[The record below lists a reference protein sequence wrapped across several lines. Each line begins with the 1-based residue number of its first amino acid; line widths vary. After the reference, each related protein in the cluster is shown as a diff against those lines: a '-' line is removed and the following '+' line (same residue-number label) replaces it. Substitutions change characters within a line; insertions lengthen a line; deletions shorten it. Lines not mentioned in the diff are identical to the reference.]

1 MSATLSNWSG
11 HHTYQAAR
19 VHYPETVEEVQ
30 ALVRGARKVR
40 ALGSRHSFNDIADSP
55 GDLISL
61 ARCAAAPVIDRA
73 RHTATVAAGAKYGE
87 LCGDLQGA
95 GYALPNMASLPHISV
110 AGAAATATHGSGAR
124 NGNLATVVS
133 ALELVTADG
142 ALVRLSRE
150 EHGDQFAGAVVA
162 LGGLGVVTRLTLDL
176 VPAFEIRQD
185 VYENLPLAQL
195 DAHFDEIM
203 SSAYSVSLFTDWRT
217 EQVSM
222 VWLKHRVTDG
232 APAAGAP
239 TFFGATPA
247 PVARHPIMSLSAE
260 ACTEQMGVPGPW
272 YARLPHFR
280 MEFTPSAGEELQT
293 EYLVPR
299 PQAVAA
305 LRAVAEMRDQI
316 APLLQISEVRS
327 IAADDLWM
335 SPCYG
340 QDCVGIHF
348 TWLKNWAGVST
359 LLPRIEAAL
368 APFQPA
374 PHWGKL
380 FTLPAAQVQARYARL
395 PDFQRL
401 LHTYDPDGK
410 FRNAF
415 LDQYIFGTA

>member
-1 MSATLSNWSG
+1 MSATLSNWAG

-19 VHYPETVEEVQ
+19 VHYPETVEEIQ

-40 ALGSRHSFNDIADSP
+40 ALGSRHSFNDLADSP

-61 ARCAAAPVIDRA
+61 ARCGAAPVIDRE
-73 RHTATVAAGAKYGE
+73 RHTATVAAGVTYGQLAAE
-87 LCGDLQGA
+87 LHAA

-110 AGAAATATHGSGAR
+110 AGAVATATHGSGDR

-133 ALELVTADG
+133 GLEVVTADG
-142 ALVRLSRE
+142 TVVQLSRA
-150 EHGDQFAGAVVA
+150 EHGAEFAGAVVA

-185 VYENLPLAQL
+185 VYENLPPAQL
-195 DAHFDEIM
+195 EAHFDEIF
-203 SSAYSVSLFTDWRT
+203 SSAYSVSLFTDWRPGGIN
-217 EQVSM
+217 M

-232 APAAGAP
+232 APAAEASV
-239 TFFGATPA
+239 FFGATPA
-247 PVARHPIMSLSAE
+247 PMARHPIVSLSAVS
-260 ACTEQMGVPGPW
+260 CTEQMGVPGPW

-293 EYLVPR
+293 EYMVPR
-299 PQAVAA
+299 AQAVAA
-305 LRAVAEMRDQI
+305 WRAVAALHEQV
-316 APLLQISEVRS
+316 APLLQITELRT

-340 QDCVGIHF
+340 QPCVAFHF
-348 TWLKNWAGVST
+348 TWLKNWPAVRV

-380 FTLPAAQVQARYARL
+380 FTMPAAQVQARYPRL

-401 LHTYDPDGK
+401 LQSYDPEGK
-410 FRNAF
+410 FRNTF
-415 LDQYIFGTA
+415 LDTYIFGAA